1 MCALPWPPV
10 ADIRIRA
17 CSKARTHRWE
27 DGDVSDD
34 VTVQRGRLVDLL
46 AEAGH
51 VRTERVAEAF
61 RTVPRHLFLPG
72 VEPADAYA
80 DEAIVTKRQSDGLPI
95 SSSSQPAI
103 MAEML
108 EQLDVEPG
116 QRVLEIGTG
125 TGYNAAL
132 LAYLVGTTGAV
143 TTLDIDT
150 DLVEQAR
157 GQLQAAGV
165 TGVNAVCAD
174 GAAGWPGG
182 APYDRVIVTAAAWD
196 VEPAW
201 VGQLADRGRLVLPLS
216 LRGVQLSVAFEA
228 LDDHLVSRSV
238 MGCGFM
244 PLRGALAG
252 PDQPRPLGDQP
263 GLFVHLADDRPIDLS
278 ALNAALHQ
286 PGAQMTTG
294 VAVTAGQVLAEL
306 GLWLALHDPDA
317 GRLVALGDAGLVP
330 ALSAFPGMT
339 STTALIGAQ
348 ALAALAGPDTAAPTD
363 SFTIGVRPF
372 GPDGTDLAQR
382 LAAHVRAWDAAGRP
396 STAKLGIR
404 AYPLHEAPADPATF
418 VLDKR
423 HTRLLIDW

>member
-1 MCALPWPPV
+1 M
-10 ADIRIRA
+10 
-17 CSKARTHRWE
+17 
-27 DGDVSDD
+27 SDD

-143 TTLDIDT
+143 TTLDIDP
-150 DLVEQAR
+150 DLVEQGS

-165 TGVNAVCAD
+165 TGVNAACAD
-174 GAAGWPGG
+174 GVVGWPGG
-182 APYDRVIVTAAAWD
+182 APYDRIVVTAAAWD
-196 VEPAW
+196 VAPAW

-228 LDDHLVSRSV
+228 RHDHLASRSIV
-238 MGCGFM
+238 GCGFM
-244 PLRGALAG
+244 PLRGAAAG

-263 GLFVHLADDRPIDLS
+263 GLFVHLADDRPVDLA
-278 ALNAALHQ
+278 ALYAALHQ
-286 PGAQMTTG
+286 PGAQTTTG
-294 VAVTAGQVLAEL
+294 VAVTTGQVLGEL
-306 GLWLALHDPDA
+306 GLWLALHDPDT
-317 GRLVALGDAGLVP
+317 GGLVALGDAIDVGLVP
-330 ALSAFPGMT
+330 ALIAFPGMT
-339 STTALIGAQ
+339 STTALVGGR
-348 ALAALAGPDTAAPTD
+348 ALAALTGPDTAAPTD

-396 STAKLGIR
+396 STAKLQIR
-404 AYPLHEAPADPATF
+404 AYPLHEAPPDPATF
-418 VLDKR
+418 VLDKP

>member
-1 MCALPWPPV
+1 V
-10 ADIRIRA
+10 
-17 CSKARTHRWE
+17 
-27 DGDVSDD
+27 GDD
-34 VTVQRGRLVDLL
+34 VAVQHGRLVDLL

-51 VRTERVAEAF
+51 VRTERVAGAF

-80 DEAIVTKRQSDGLPI
+80 DEAIVTKRQSDGRPI

-108 EQLDVEPG
+108 EQLDLEPG

-132 LAYLVGTTGAV
+132 LAHLVGTTGAV
-143 TTLDIDT
+143 TTLDIAP
-150 DLVEQAR
+150 DLIEQGR
-157 GQLQAAGV
+157 RNLQAAGV

-174 GAAGWPGG
+174 GAAGWPDGS
-182 APYDRVIVTAAAWD
+182 PYDRVIVTASAWD
-196 VEPAW
+196 LEPAW

-228 LDDHLVSRSV
+228 LDDHLASRSIV
-238 MGCGFM
+238 GCGFM

-278 ALNAALHQ
+278 ALYAALHQ

-294 VAVTAGQVLAEL
+294 VAVTAGKVLAEL
-306 GLWLALHDPDA
+306 GLLWLALHDPDA
-317 GRLVALGDAGLVP
+317 GRLVALGDAIDADLVP
-330 ALSAFPGMT
+330 PLIAFPGMT

-348 ALAALAGPDTAAPTD
+348 ALAALVGPDTAAPTD
-363 SFTIGVRPF
+363 SFTIGIRPF
-372 GPDGTDLAQR
+372 GPDSTDLAQR

-396 STAKLGIR
+396 STAKLRIR
-404 AYPLHEAPADPATF
+404 AYPLHEAAADPATF

>member
-1 MCALPWPPV
+1 V
-10 ADIRIRA
+10 
-17 CSKARTHRWE
+17 
-27 DGDVSDD
+27 GDD

-80 DEAIVTKRQSDGLPI
+80 DEAIVTRWQSDGRPI

-103 MAEML
+103 MAQML
-108 EQLDVEPG
+108 EQLDLEPG

-132 LAYLVGTTGAV
+132 LAHLVGTTGAV
-143 TTLDIDT
+143 STLDIDPG
-150 DLVEQAR
+150 LIEQGR
-157 GQLQAAGV
+157 GQLQAAGM

-174 GAAGWPGG
+174 GAAGWPDGG
-182 APYDRVIVTAAAWD
+182 PYDRIVVTAGGWD

-228 LDDHLVSRSV
+228 LGDHLVSRSIV
-238 MGCGFM
+238 GCGFM

-252 PDQPRPLGDQP
+252 PDQARPLGDRP
-263 GLFVHLADDRPIDLS
+263 GLFVHLADDRPVDLS
-278 ALNAALHQ
+278 ALYAALRQ
-286 PGAQMTTG
+286 PGAQIPTG
-294 VAVTAGQVLAEL
+294 VAVTAGEVWAEL
-306 GLWLALHDPDA
+306 GLWLALHDLDA
-317 GRLVALGDAGLVP
+317 GRLVALADAVDADLVP
-330 ALSAFPGMT
+330 ALIAFPGMT
-339 STTALIGAQ
+339 STAALVGVQ
-348 ALAALAGPDTAAPTD
+348 ALAALVGPDTAAPTD
-363 SFTIGVRPF
+363 SFTVGVRPF
-372 GPDGTDLAQR
+372 GPDAADLAQR

-396 STAKLGIR
+396 STATLRIR

>member
-1 MCALPWPPV
+1 M
-10 ADIRIRA
+10 
-17 CSKARTHRWE
+17 
-27 DGDVSDD
+27 GDD

-72 VEPADAYA
+72 VEPAGAYA
-80 DEAIVTKRQSDGLPI
+80 DEAIVTKRQSDGRPI

-132 LAYLVGTTGAV
+132 LAHLVGTTGAV

-157 GQLQAAGV
+157 GQLQAAGM

-228 LDDHLVSRSV
+228 LGDHLVSRSV
-238 MGCGFM
+238 VGCGFM

-252 PDQPRPLGDQP
+252 PDQASPLGDQP

-278 ALNAALHQ
+278 ALYAALHQ

-294 VAVTAGQVLAEL
+294 VAVTAGQVWAEL
-306 GLWLALHDPDA
+306 GLWLALHDPAA
-317 GRLVALGDAGLVP
+317 GRLVALGDAVDAALVP
-330 ALSAFPGMT
+330 ALNAFPGMT

-348 ALAALAGPDTAAPTD
+348 ALAALVGPDTAAPTD

-396 STAKLGIR
+396 STAKLRIR
-404 AYPLHEAPADPATF
+404 AYPLHEAPADPATL